1 MRRLAILLGVFFV
14 ASLSAASQN
23 LPKADLFVG
32 YNFSHFD
39 TSDSNTGDSNGW
51 NITPSFY
58 FFKFLGI
65 SADVGGGRASGY
77 TQSNG
82 NHVDAN
88 IDTTHYLFGPRIR
101 FGTRRFA
108 PFAQF
113 LIGGVQRS
121 EVTNSAEF
129 ADAVTNDPVPTGTEL
144 SPSQFN
150 LAIGASGG
158 FDYGIAHH
166 LALRAQYNWL
176 HTDYT
181 VSNTAIA
188 DPSSNNNGVSVGIVI
203 R

>member
-1 MRRLAILLGVFFV
+1 MRRLAILFGVFFV
-14 ASLSAASQN
+14 ASLSAAAQN

-58 FFKFLGI
+58 FFEFFGI

-82 NHVDAN
+82 SHVDAN
-88 IDTTHYLFGPRIR
+88 IDSTHYLFGPRIR
-101 FGTRRFA
+101 FGTSRFT

-113 LIGGVQRS
+113 VVGGVERGT
-121 EVTNSAEF
+121 VTNSVGF
-129 ADAVTNDPVPTGTEL
+129 ADAATNDPVPANTVL
-144 SPSQFN
+144 SNSQFN

-158 FDYGIAHH
+158 VDLRLVRH

-176 HTDYT
+176 RTDYT
-181 VSNTAIA
+181 VANPAIA
-188 DPSSNNNGVSVGIVI
+188 DPTSNNNGVSVGIVI